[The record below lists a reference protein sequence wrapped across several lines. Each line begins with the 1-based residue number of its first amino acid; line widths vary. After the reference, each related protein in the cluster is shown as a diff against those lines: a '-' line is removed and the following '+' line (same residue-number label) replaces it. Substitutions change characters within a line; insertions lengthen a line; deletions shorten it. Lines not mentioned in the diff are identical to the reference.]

1 MNFLKNKRLLITI
14 GVIALCLYITIPRIL
29 AWLGEQAQRRAMMMP
44 VKVEVVNPHY
54 EDFYKKIESSGR
66 LDAKFSVDIVARVQ
80 GWLEKSYFKEGDY
93 VKQGTTL
100 FLIEP
105 NEYKIAVN
113 KAQAALKETKANL
126 INAEK
131 DLARAAELVKQ
142 DYVSRAYYDQTLA
155 KRDSLR
161 AALGVQQS
169 ALDEAKLN
177 LSYTTI
183 KAPVSGKIG
192 KIIITQGNLVNAQ
205 SGPLAKLVSTSPIY
219 AYFTIKSDDYLDFKK
234 AAAKNDKEGLNSMV
248 VNIILSDGSKY
259 PEDGKVEFVDN
270 VVDTSLGTI
279 SLRATF
285 SNSDNSLVPGDFI
298 KVTATSIY
306 PQKKLH
312 VPVEAVQES
321 EKGMY
326 VAKIDE
332 KNTVVQQ
339 FIQVDGQKGDYWIV
353 TEGLTD
359 KDKIITKGL
368 QKVRVGGKVE
378 IVDSTEEQPANS
390 NKDKK

>member
-1 MNFLKNKRLLITI
+1 MDFLKNKRLLITI
-14 GVIALCLYITIPRIL
+14 AVIVLCLYITIPRIL
-29 AWLGEQAQRRAMMMP
+29 GWIASQAQKKAMMIP
-44 VKVEVVNPHY
+44 IKVEAVTPHY
-54 EDFYKKIESSGR
+54 EDVYKKIESSGR

-113 KAQAALKETKANL
+113 KAQAAVKETKANL
-126 INAEK
+126 ISAEK
-131 DLARAAELVKQ
+131 DLARAEELVKQ

-219 AYFTIKSDDYLDFKK
+219 AYFTINSEDYLDFKK
-234 AAAKNDKEGLNSMV
+234 AAAKDDKEGLNSMV

-259 PEDGKVEFVDN
+259 PENGNVEFVDN
-270 VVDTSLGTI
+270 VVDTNLGTI

-285 SNSDNSLVPGDFI
+285 SNKDNSLVPGDFI
-298 KVTATSIY
+298 KVTATSIH
-306 PQKKLH
+306 PQKKLL
-312 VPVEAVQES
+312 VPLEAVQES

-332 KNTVVQQ
+332 NNTVIQQ
-339 FIQVDGQKGDYWIV
+339 FIQVNGQKGDYWIV
-353 TEGLTD
+353 TEGLSD

-378 IVDSTEEQPANS
+378 IIDSTQEKTS
-390 NKDKK
+390 DSSKDNK

>member
-1 MNFLKNKRLLITI
+1 MNILKNKRLLII
-14 GVIALCLYITIPRIL
+14 IAVIVLCLYIAIPRIFAKIAATAQL
-29 AWLGEQAQRRAMMMP
+29 QARMKP
-44 VKVEVVNPHY
+44 IPVEVVNPHY
-54 EDFYKKIESSGR
+54 ENIYKQIESSGR

-93 VKQGTTL
+93 VKQGATL

-105 NEYKIAVN
+105 NEYQIAVN
-113 KAQAALKETKANL
+113 KAQAAVKETKANL

-131 DLARAAELVKQ
+131 DLARAEELVKQ

-169 ALDEAKLN
+169 ALDSAKLN

-205 SGPLAKLVSTSPIY
+205 SGPLAKLVSTTPIY
-219 AYFTIKSDDYLDFKK
+219 AYFTINSDDYLDFKK
-234 AAAKNDKEGLNSMV
+234 AAKAGDKEGLNSMV
-248 VNIILSDGSKY
+248 VNIVLSDGTKY

-270 VVDTSLGTI
+270 VVDTNLGTI

-285 SNSDNSLVPGDFI
+285 SNKDNSLVPGDFI
-298 KVTATSIY
+298 KVTATSTEA
-306 PQKKLH
+306 QKKLL
-312 VPVEAVQES
+312 VPLEAVQES

-326 VAKIDE
+326 VAK
-332 KNTVVQQ
+332 VVEGNVVEQQ
-339 FIQVDGQKGDYWIV
+339 FIKTAGQKGDFWIIS
-353 TEGLTD
+353 EGLSET
-359 KDKIITKGL
+359 DKIITKGL
-368 QKVRVGGKVE
+368 QKVQVGGKVE
-378 IVDSTEEQPANS
+378 IIQPDNKQKTET
-390 NKDKK
+390 NKDEK

>member
-14 GVIALCLYITIPRIL
+14 AVAVLCLYIAVPRIL
-29 AWLGEQAQRRAMMMP
+29 AFFGKQAQMRAMMMP

-54 EDFYKKIESSGR
+54 ENIYKQIESSGR

-80 GWLEKSYFKEGDY
+80 GWLEKAYFKEGDY

-105 NEYKIAVN
+105 NEYKIAVS
-113 KAQAALKETKANL
+113 KAQSALRETKANL

-131 DLARAAELVKQ
+131 DLARAEELVKQ
-142 DYVSRAYYDQTLA
+142 DYVSKAYYDQVLA

-234 AAAKNDKEGLNSMV
+234 TATAGDKEGLDSMV

-270 VVDTSLGTI
+270 VVDT
-279 SLRATF
+279 
-285 SNSDNSLVPGDFI
+285 N
-298 KVTATSIY
+298 
-306 PQKKLH
+306 
-312 VPVEAVQES
+312 
-321 EKGMY
+321 
-326 VAKIDE
+326 
-332 KNTVVQQ
+332 
-339 FIQVDGQKGDYWIV
+339 
-353 TEGLTD
+353 
-359 KDKIITKGL
+359 
-368 QKVRVGGKVE
+368 
-378 IVDSTEEQPANS
+378 
-390 NKDKK
+390 

>member
-14 GVIALCLYITIPRIL
+14 AVIVLCLYIAVPRIL
-29 AWLGEQAQRRAMMMP
+29 AWFGKQAQMKAMMMP

-54 EDFYKKIESSGR
+54 ENIYKQIESSGR

-93 VKQGTTL
+93 VKEGTTL

-131 DLARAAELVKQ
+131 DLARAEELVKQ
-142 DYVSRAYYDQTLA
+142 DYVSKAYYDQVLA
-155 KRDSLR
+155 KRDSLK

-169 ALDEAKLN
+169 ALEGAKLN

-234 AAAKNDKEGLNSMV
+234 SAKEGDKEGLDSMV

-270 VVDTSLGTI
+270 VVDTNLGTI

-285 SNSDNSLVPGDFI
+285 SNKDNSLVPGDFI
-298 KVTATSIY
+298 KVTATSKEA
-306 PQKKLH
+306 QKKLL
-312 VPVEAVQES
+312 VPMEAVQES

-326 VAKIDE
+326 VAKVNDD
-332 KNTVVQQ
+332 NVVEQQ
-339 FIQVDGQKGDYWIV
+339 FITTSGQKGDCWIV
-353 TEGLTD
+353 SEGLEEND
-359 KDKIITKGL
+359 KVITKGL

-378 IVDSTEEQPANS
+378 IIQPSEDKQNE
-390 NKDKK
+390 NDKDKK